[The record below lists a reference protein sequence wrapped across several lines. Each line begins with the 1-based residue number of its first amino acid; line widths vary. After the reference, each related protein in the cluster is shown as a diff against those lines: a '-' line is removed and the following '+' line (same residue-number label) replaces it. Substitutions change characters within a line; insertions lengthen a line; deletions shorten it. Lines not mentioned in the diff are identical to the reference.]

1 MAINTI
7 TDIPIQS
14 APVGEVFMAV
24 RDLAGPASY
33 SAGAANGQ
41 AVSAQLFGF
50 GYAMV
55 YIDTMGVTSDG
66 LFIVQATSIKG
77 KKATAKLR
85 WYSATTGAEVA
96 GATNLS
102 GSTIRLMAYGN

>member
-7 TDIPIQS
+7 TDIPIQL
-14 APVGEVFMAV
+14 APLGEVFVSV

-41 AVSAQLFGF
+41 AVSSALFGMPT
-50 GYAMV
+50 GLK
-55 YIDTMGVTSDG
+55 YIDTMGVTQDG
-66 LFIVQATSIKG
+66 LFVVQATSIKG
-77 KKATAKLR
+77 TQKIVKLR

-102 GSTIRLMAYGN
+102 GSTIRLMGYGN